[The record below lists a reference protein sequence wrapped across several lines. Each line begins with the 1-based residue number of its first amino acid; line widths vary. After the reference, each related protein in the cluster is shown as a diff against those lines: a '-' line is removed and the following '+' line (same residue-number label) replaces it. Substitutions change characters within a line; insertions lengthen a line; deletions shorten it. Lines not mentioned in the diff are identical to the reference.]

1 MSGTP
6 APATGGQWPEP
17 PSTNRG
23 VLRPD
28 DRDQG
33 GIDYLKLTVW
43 AEPEEVRQVLAV
55 GVLDR
60 YGWSVDPFDQTADW
74 TEKAVGGRAARIL
87 DSGCLSVIEYLEEVT
102 RKDLFCSVEIKGAG
116 CAHLG
121 NAGLLQLLTDLRARF
136 RVRASRLDVM
146 AHTEQFS
153 PATAHQA
160 IKADNYNSRTKLG
173 SKFAFTTSPEGDT
186 LYLGVVSK
194 KSGGMMRAG
203 DRLIRIYNRRGPT
216 RVELELVSAYAH
228 GGERMLF
235 RTPLEEWPSAIR
247 GMIRDFCDFVDR
259 NSDPR
264 VTRCELLPWWAA
276 FVEGSEKISVR
287 PQDDPW
293 DGTIVGRVDGILQR
307 FSGIL
312 NASVEAYGAEWVTA
326 RIERHGRLRRDR
338 INDHDDLVR
347 ELLRYKG
354 TGWAGIPGYDD
365 ETPF

>member
-1 MSGTP
+1 M
-6 APATGGQWPEP
+6 
-17 PSTNRG
+17 
-23 VLRPD
+23 
-28 DRDQG
+28 
-33 GIDYLKLTVW
+33 
-43 AEPEEVRQVLAV
+43 
-55 GVLDR
+55 LDR
-60 YGWSVDPFDQTADW
+60 YGWSVDPFDQTHDW
-74 TEKAVGGRAARIL
+74 TEKAIGGRAARIT

-146 AHTEQFS
+146 AHTEQFD
-153 PATAHQA
+153 PATAHRA
-160 IKADNYNSRTKLG
+160 IMANNFNSRTDLG

-186 LYLGVVSK
+186 LYLGVASK
-194 KSGGMMRAG
+194 RSGGMKRSG
-203 DRLIRIYNRRGPT
+203 ERLIRIYNRRGPT
-216 RVELELVSAYAH
+216 RVELELVGPYAH

-235 RTPLEEWPSAIR
+235 RTPLAEWPTTIR

-259 NSDPR
+259 DSDPR

-293 DGTIVGRVDGILQR
+293 NGTIVGRADGILQR

-312 NASVEAYGAEWVTA
+312 NACVEAYGKEWVIQ